1 MKKILMILIVLAGI
15 GGGAFAGLMLKPA
28 PGGGEDAGAAAEGG
42 AAGEGGDG
50 HAGGEGEAGGD
61 AGAGGGDAHG
71 DAGSGDAEG
80 HGEAGGHAEGE
91 GGADGDGARDY
102 VEIGKQMIIPV
113 VSGEETQALMMF
125 ELALDVPVTMRD
137 TVFMHE
143 PRIRDAFLRVLFAM
157 SHTGAFLDTFTDD
170 LIVEELRQKL
180 LAAARSELGP
190 DVGDVLI
197 LDIMRQEM

>member
-28 PGGGEDAGAAAEGG
+28 PGGGGEDAGAAAEGG
-42 AAGEGGDG
+42 AAGDGGDG

-61 AGAGGGDAHG
+61 AGHGGGDAHG

-80 HGEAGGHAEGE
+80 HGEAGGHGE